1 MPNSVIEEK
10 DVAINHSVHYI
21 FDTKNIA
28 QLYQKKHFE
37 EGKMDKRSF
46 VDVDNTDVLW
56 CNVMT

>member
-10 DVAINHSVHYI
+10 DVAINHCVHYI

-28 QLYQKKHFE
+28 QLYQNKHFE